1 MLLSHFK
8 RLCITLATL
17 ITASPHSTVV
27 SRSISLPSVLQQS
40 VPSCAQTC
48 LQTSLAEKFPV
59 ACSGQ
64 ENIQCLCSR
73 YSSVGESLGEV
84 ALGCVYTGCS
94 MDDSGAA
101 SAYNVCLGQRDA
113 VLPTKSVLTVVASR
127 AQSTTSTTTSFK
139 SGATPTIITTL
150 RTQITP
156 TPSAIADSIFSMPS
170 ATLSPSPSVAA
181 VSSTTDGSPRMT
193 PAQIAGLS
201 VAAVAAFVIAVGLMA
216 LSVCLRRRRERK
228 NAFDSDEKGLGRK
241 SKKYSSR
248 FSHYVTVGSMPEP
261 PKQFPLALP
270 PVARRRGDPS
280 RPSANQAQKVPAA
293 LYPTRPVQRNGVGT
307 SNTSS
312 NSSLPLDQIGVAISA
327 ELDGESAPRANTR
340 PSSQVEHFKTRQ
352 SRTSADF
359 RPVST
364 MTQDTVFEEDEFMAR
379 RRSSVLLPTPP
390 VPVPPIRR
398 LQPSKRASGLDP
410 ATVSPFQSNQDGR
423 QATRR
428 SELFLDIPVR
438 HERPPPR
445 RIIQTQMPSTGS
457 PQQLPSMR
465 MTRLAPPAQSSS
477 STSPQR
483 TPGSSN
489 TGDIDDYYFS
499 AHEQAAPRASPAYIT
514 QSRDSPKAVQV
525 KSKRSGSTVSRT
537 ASRTSTNIRDS
548 SSSQTSFETADISD
562 PTPEDED
569 DDKQLSDDN
578 KLSPVAESPISKL
591 RYPKIPR
598 ASNQLVPRSPRSPRS
613 PQTMNSLKGPRNQP
627 TPRRNQPSPPSTSH
641 LLQNRHKNLAPLL
654 LETRVP
660 LKLNTP
666 KDIALVPRGPLKD
679 PFTSPPRARTH
690 MRSNSTESWS
700 TTPYS
705 KVDRKSRTQSGMWPS
720 SPAMYDEIR
729 PLNVRRKA
737 TNLQQPLSVR
747 RNQDEMSEINVGRD
761 VNHDAAMNGLKSPVW
776 IPRLTPTRKGEDL
789 FISVGWGGR

>member
-1 MLLSHFK
+1 MLFSHFK
-8 RLCITLATL
+8 RLCITFATL
-17 ITASPHSTVV
+17 IAASPHTTVV
-27 SRSISLPSVLQQS
+27 SRSISLPSALQQG

-48 LQTSLAEKFPV
+48 LQNSLVEKFPV

-64 ENIQCLCSR
+64 DSIQCLCSH
-73 YSSVGESLGEV
+73 YSNGGESLGEV

-94 MDDSGAA
+94 MDDPGAA

-127 AQSTTSTTTSFK
+127 APRTTSTASSFK
-139 SGATPTIITTL
+139 SAATPTTITTL
-150 RTQITP
+150 RTQVTSTASVIV
-156 TPSAIADSIFSMPS
+156 DSISSIPS
-170 ATLSPSPSVAA
+170 ATSSPSPSVAA
-181 VSSTTDGSPRMT
+181 APATAEAPPRMT

-248 FSHYVTVGSMPEP
+248 FSHYVSAGSIPEP
-261 PKQFPLALP
+261 PKRFPLAIP
-270 PVARRRGDPS
+270 PVARRRGDRS
-280 RPSANQAQKVPAA
+280 NPSATQVQKTP
-293 LYPTRPVQRNGVGT
+293 LQYPTRPVQRNGVGT
-307 SNTSS
+307 SNSSS

-327 ELDGESAPRANTR
+327 ELDGRSAPPRANTR
-340 PSSQVEHFKTRQ
+340 PTSQMEHSKTNPSRSSVN
-352 SRTSADF
+352 F
-359 RPVST
+359 RPIST
-364 MTQDTVFEEDEFMAR
+364 MTQDTVFEEDELMAR
-379 RRSSVLLPTPP
+379 RRSSMLLPTPP

-398 LQPSKRASGLDP
+398 LQPSKRASEHETAAGS
-410 ATVSPFQSNQDGR
+410 TFQLNHDTQ

-438 HERPPPR
+438 HERPQPR

-457 PQQLPSMR
+457 PQQRPSIR
-465 MTRLAPPAQSSS
+465 TNRLAPPAQMISSI
-477 STSPQR
+477 SPQK
-483 TPGSSN
+483 TPGSS
-489 TGDIDDYYFS
+489 TAGDIDDYYFS
-499 AHEQAAPRASPAYIT
+499 AHEQSAPRANPAYT
-514 QSRDSPKAVQV
+514 TRPRDSPKSVQV
-525 KSKRSGSTVSRT
+525 KPKRSGSTVSRT

-548 SSSQTSFETADISD
+548 GSSQTSFETADISD

-598 ASNQLVPRSPRSPRS
+598 ASNQLVPRSPRSS
-613 PQTMNSLKGPRNQP
+613 QAANSLRSPRNQP

-660 LKLNTP
+660 LKLNAP
-666 KDIALVPRGPLKD
+666 QDIALVPRAPLKD

-690 MRSNSTESWS
+690 TRSNSTESWS
-700 TTPYS
+700 TTPHS
-705 KVDRKSRTQSGMWPS
+705 KIDRKSRTQSGMWPS

-737 TNLQQPLSVR
+737 ANLQQPLSVR
-747 RNQDEMSEINVGRD
+747 RNQEEMSEINVGRD
-761 VNHDAAMNGLKSPVW
+761 VNHDAEMNGLKSPVW
-776 IPRLTPTRKGEDL
+776 VPRLTPTRKGDDL